1 MSIKD
6 KEEYDKTIAANEKE
20 FDLGTSEQAKYAR
33 AWTVWENSLASF
45 NSFGTGYV
53 PSIEYSKAF
62 ARIEN
67 HYFINACFLEC
78 DELIV
83 RDLHFIKNIPTIIV
97 QGRFDM
103 ICPPETADKVH
114 RSLPNSKLILV
125 KDAGHAMSE
134 PNISKELIKATN
146 EFKN

>member
-1 MSIKD
+1 M
-6 KEEYDKTIAANEKE
+6 
-20 FDLGTSEQAKYAR
+20 
-33 AWTVWENSLASF
+33 
-45 NSFGTGYV
+45 
-53 PSIEYSKAF
+53 
-62 ARIEN
+62 
-67 HYFINACFLEC
+67 EC
-78 DELIV
+78 DEQIV